1 MDVDLRN
8 TRGRL
13 IRLTIAA
20 TIALAV
26 TVLAMLGI
34 DASGTRGA
42 NSDPIGSSSVGLLA
56 IFMFVLGTAGV
67 HALLNRLTG
76 SAARTR

>member
-13 IRLTIAA
+13 IRLAISAS
-20 TIALAV
+20 IALAI
-26 TVLAMLGI
+26 TILAMLGI

-67 HALLNRLTG
+67 DTMLRRFAKRR
-76 SAARTR
+76 A

>member
-13 IRLTIAA
+13 IRLAISASV
-20 TIALAV
+20 ALAV
-26 TVLAMLGI
+26 TILAMLGI
-34 DASGTRGA
+34 DASNTRGP

-67 HALLNRLTG
+67 DAMLRRV
-76 SAARTR
+76 AKR

>member
-13 IRLTIAA
+13 IRLAISAS
-20 TIALAV
+20 IALAV
-26 TVLAMLGI
+26 TIVAMLGI
-34 DASGTRGA
+34 DATNTRGP

-67 HALLNRLTG
+67 DTMLRRL
-76 SAARTR
+76 AKR

>member
-1 MDVDLRN
+1 MDTDLRD

-13 IRLTIAA
+13 LRLAISAAIAFG
-20 TIALAV
+20 V
-26 TVLAMLGI
+26 TFMAMWGI

-42 NSDPIGSSSVGLLA
+42 NPDPIGSSSVGLLA

-67 HALLNRLTG
+67 HTMLHRL
-76 SAARTR
+76 AKRR